1 MLRGIGKHLVFE
13 GSSWDEWSLNYAWV
27 CGKLKAELV
36 WKFET
41 TKYYCMVSDD
51 APGHRDFV
59 KNMITYWYL

>member
-1 MLRGIGKHLVFE
+1 
-13 GSSWDEWSLNYAWV
+13 V

-41 TKYYCMVSDD
+41 TKYYCMVTDD

-59 KNMITYWYL
+59 KNMITYWYLQALVVLRLHHWWF